1 MLKAFKLIWKC
12 DSKRFL
18 LKLVYTLFN
27 SLLPLVNLY
36 VLKVLVDVLSG
47 TVSGGAEWS
56 AVSETI
62 VSTVLLFC
70 GISLANRM
78 IGVLGVV
85 NDDVLTQELVD
96 YINKLIQEQSVRLD
110 MAYYDNPNYH
120 DTFHRAQ
127 QEAAFRPVRI
137 MESLVSLFGS
147 VVSLLGVTAMLVA
160 ASWQV
165 IVVMV
170 LAIVPTFCVR
180 LYKSRSIYRFRRET
194 TQESRRGSYYGSLM
208 TNRIYA
214 KEVRT
219 LGLAGFF
226 RKMYVDTRFRL
237 VTQLKRISRRLAV
250 MDGITAVIEAAA
262 MGVVVLVLVRPVA
275 NGALTIGTF
284 VMLFEAFRR
293 GQGYLTSMVSSVSGL
308 YEHKLFINNLFD
320 FLDLRPS
327 IVSPSEPEP
336 FPAKV
341 EEVVFDNITFAYPDM
356 NQPVLSRF
364 SLVARY
370 GEVTLIE
377 GENGFGKTTLLKLLM
392 RLYDP
397 QEGCVRINGTDVRRF
412 DLSELRRNVSVMFQ
426 DYVQFYFTARENVEF
441 GDIGGETDSLR
452 MSESLRQSGADN
464 VVSRLAKGL
473 DTQLGRQFE
482 GGEELSMGQWQRIAL
497 ARELYSRS
505 QVLAFDEPTA
515 WMDASGREA
524 FRKTLEELKP
534 NHVVIL
540 VRHSE
545 L

>member
-1 MLKAFKLIWKC
+1 
-12 DSKRFL
+12 
-18 LKLVYTLFN
+18 
-27 SLLPLVNLY
+27 
-36 VLKVLVDVLSG
+36 
-47 TVSGGAEWS
+47 
-56 AVSETI
+56 
-62 VSTVLLFC
+62 
-70 GISLANRM
+70 
-78 IGVLGVV
+78 
-85 NDDVLTQELVD
+85 
-96 YINKLIQEQSVRLD
+96 
-110 MAYYDNPNYH
+110 
-120 DTFHRAQ
+120 
-127 QEAAFRPVRI
+127 
-137 MESLVSLFGS
+137 
-147 VVSLLGVTAMLVA
+147 
-160 ASWQV
+160 
-165 IVVMV
+165 
-170 LAIVPTFCVR
+170 
-180 LYKSRSIYRFRRET
+180 
-194 TQESRRGSYYGSLM
+194 
-208 TNRIYA
+208 
-214 KEVRT
+214 
-219 LGLAGFF
+219 
-226 RKMYVDTRFRL
+226 
-237 VTQLKRISRRLAV
+237 
-250 MDGITAVIEAAA
+250 
-262 MGVVVLVLVRPVA
+262 
-275 NGALTIGTF
+275 
-284 VMLFEAFRR
+284 
-293 GQGYLTSMVSSVSGL
+293 
-308 YEHKLFINNLFD
+308 
-320 FLDLRPS
+320 LRPS

-452 MSESLRQSGADN
+452 MSESLRQSGADK
-464 VVSRLAKGL
+464 VVSRLTKGL

>member
-47 TVSGGAEWS
+47 TVSGGVEWS
-56 AVSETI
+56 EVSETI
-62 VSTVLLFC
+62 VSSVLLFC

-250 MDGITAVIEAAA
+250 MDGVTAVVEAAA

-364 SLVARY
+364 SLVARF

-441 GDIGGETDSLR
+441 GDIGGETDSMR

>member
-1 MLKAFKLIWKC
+1 M
-12 DSKRFL
+12 
-18 LKLVYTLFN
+18 KLVYTLFN

-56 AVSETI
+56 TVSETI
-62 VSTVLLFC
+62 VSSVLLFC

-78 IGVLGVV
+78 IGVLSVV

-250 MDGITAVIEAAA
+250 MDGVTAVVEAAA

-452 MSESLRQSGADN
+452 MSESLRQSGADK
-464 VVSRLAKGL
+464 VVSRLTKGL

>member
-47 TVSGGAEWS
+47 TVSGGVEWS

-62 VSTVLLFC
+62 VSSVLLFC

-250 MDGITAVIEAAA
+250 MDGVTAVVEAAA

-364 SLVARY
+364 SLVARF

-412 DLSELRRNVSVMFQ
+412 DLCELRRNVSVMFQ

-452 MSESLRQSGADN
+452 MSESLRQSGADK

-505 QVLAFDEPTA
+505 QVLVFDEPTA

>member
-56 AVSETI
+56 TVSETI
-62 VSTVLLFC
+62 VSSVLLFC

-194 TQESRRGSYYGSLM
+194 TQESRRGSYYGLLM

-250 MDGITAVIEAAA
+250 MDGVTAVVEAAA

-293 GQGYLTSMVSSVSGL
+293 GQGYLTSMVSSVTGL

-397 QEGCVRINGTDVRRF
+397 QEGCVSINGTDVRRF

-452 MSESLRQSGADN
+452 MSESLRQSGADK

>member
-1 MLKAFKLIWKC
+1 MIKAFKLIWKC

-36 VLKVLVDVLSG
+36 ILKVLVDALSG
-47 TVSGGAEWS
+47 TVSGGGEWS

-62 VSTVLLFC
+62 VSIVLMFC

-147 VVSLLGVTAMLVA
+147 VVSLLGVAAMLVA

-180 LYKSRSIYRFRRET
+180 LYKSRSVYRFRRET

-250 MDGITAVIEAAA
+250 MDGITAVVEAAA

-320 FLDLRPS
+320 FLALRPS
-327 IVSPSEPEP
+327 IVSPPNPEP

-364 SLVARY
+364 SLVARF

-397 QEGCVRINGTDVRRF
+397 QEGCVRINGIDVRRF

-441 GDIGGETDSLR
+441 GDIGGESDSLR

>member
-47 TVSGGAEWS
+47 TVSGGVEWS

-364 SLVARY
+364 SLVARF

>member
-47 TVSGGAEWS
+47 TVSGGVEWS

-62 VSTVLLFC
+62 VSSVLLFC

-441 GDIGGETDSLR
+441 GDIGGETDSMR